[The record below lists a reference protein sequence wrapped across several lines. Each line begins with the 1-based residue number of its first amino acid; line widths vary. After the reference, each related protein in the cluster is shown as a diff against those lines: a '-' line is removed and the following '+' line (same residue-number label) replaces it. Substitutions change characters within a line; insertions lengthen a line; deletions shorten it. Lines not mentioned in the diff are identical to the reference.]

1 MMADCFRIQRE
12 NDRILKHK
20 KGTAMPVLQL
30 CSKVENLLF
39 LFFLSNFKIVAYI
52 LDFDCKY

>member
-1 MMADCFRIQRE
+1 MTCIYSKKRGCMMADCFRIQRE
-12 NDRILKHK
+12 NKRILKHK

-39 LFFLSNFKIVAYI
+39 LFFLSMFK
-52 LDFDCKY
+52 

>member
-39 LFFLSNFKIVAYI
+39 FIFLSMYKYST
-52 LDFDCKY
+52 DC